1 VTFSCSCGAFFT
13 SASSYCRSFPVTGK
27 PNFGVNDVGNLDDCW
42 EWLLGQFFQ
51 IFFQESW
58 YNDEPFKDTPAFRL
72 FNYNYRLLGRVSLRQ
87 VRVKKNSC
95 KVPTAMQVLVSACY
109 AEYKDSP
116 EIEDQET
123 YGPADAPFKWQS
135 QQELKTR
142 TYYGFYN
149 SYGGGGYRVLL
160 SNEAEATE
168 STLKQLKKNKW
179 LDEGTRALFINA
191 NMYVPALNN
200 LALVTYVIEFPAAGG
215 AVILHVRISRNFFFT
230 RSQVINYQIRIV
242 RLSQMIVDA
251 DTIADIQLEAVMLFA
266 VSTTLA
272 G

>member
-1 VTFSCSCGAFFT
+1 MLLAFSTCFRA
-13 SASSYCRSFPVTGK
+13 FPVTGK
-27 PNFGVNDVGNLDDCW
+27 KNFGVNDIGNLDDCW
-42 EWLLGQFFQ
+42 EWLLGQFFG
-51 IFFQESW
+51 IFFQDSW
-58 YNDEPFKDTPAFRL
+58 YNDEPFKDTPAYRL
-72 FNYNYRLLGRVSLRQ
+72 FNYNYRLIGRVSLRQ

-95 KVPTAMQVLVSACY
+95 KVPTAMQVLVTACY
-109 AEYKDSP
+109 SEYKESP

-168 STLKQLKKNKW
+168 STLQQLKKNKW
-179 LDEGTRALFINA
+179 LDEGTRALFVNA

-215 AVILHVRISRNFFFT
+215 AVILRSRGF
-230 RSQVINYQIRIV
+230 QKNYV
-242 RLSQMIVDA
+242 
-251 DTIADIQLEAVMLFA
+251 
-266 VSTTLA
+266 
-272 G
+272 

>member
-1 VTFSCSCGAFFT
+1 LFLVFSTCFRA
-13 SASSYCRSFPVTGK
+13 FPVTGK
-27 PNFGVNDVGNLDDCW
+27 KNFGVNDIGNLDDCW
-42 EWLLGQFFQ
+42 EWLLGQFFG
-51 IFFQESW
+51 IFFQDSW
-58 YNDEPFKDTPAFRL
+58 YNDEPFKDTPAYRL
-72 FNYNYRLLGRVSLRQ
+72 FNYNYRLIGRVSLRQ

-95 KVPTAMQVLVSACY
+95 KVPTAMQVLVTACY
-109 AEYKDSP
+109 AEYKESP

-168 STLKQLKKNKW
+168 STLQQLKKNRW
-179 LDEGTRALFINA
+179 LDEGTRALFVNA

-215 AVILHVRISRNFFFT
+215 AVILRSRGFFKKFT
-230 RSQVINYQIRIV
+230 CELTCAQVINYQIRIV
-242 RLSQMIVDA
+242 RLSQMIVDS
-251 DTIADIQLEAVMLFA
+251 DTIADIQLEGVMLFA
-266 VSTTLA
+266 VFLLLHLVLVC